1 MEVCML
7 LAMWFLWGQGVFRDS
22 VLWACSW
29 LPRRC
34 DSVCVTTCDQ
44 SECVIC
50 RVIFALGKSLFQSW
64 IWWKFRFLQ
73 ACVGNFDTIPPW
85 KVVGTYY
92 LDISYVAFKYF
103 DFLSVS
109 DKLELLGHVH
119 EPPWWFECYFRRSS
133 WIHCWLL
140 LAVLTDFII
149 ITFPLCKFRGLPGST
164 RFSFPVMK
172 RRKCLGM
179 KRSSQP
185 SSRTREASN
194 AISMKSLFHFK
205 PVKVNKFEYCNNL
218 WNKTFFITQ
227 WARKLKACL

>member
-109 DKLELLGHVH
+109 DKLELLGHAAWAAMMVWVLFS
-119 EPPWWFECYFRRSS
+119 PFFLDSLLVTVSS
-133 WIHCWLL
+133 FNGFYHYYL
-140 LAVLTDFII
+140 
-149 ITFPLCKFRGLPGST
+149 
-164 RFSFPVMK
+164 
-172 RRKCLGM
+172 
-179 KRSSQP
+179 SS
-185 SSRTREASN
+185 
-194 AISMKSLFHFK
+194 L
-205 PVKVNKFEYCNNL
+205 
-218 WNKTFFITQ
+218 
-227 WARKLKACL
+227 